1 MRIFFAKSNFYFFLF
16 QAAEFLDISDLFQ
29 ILNEATGQ
37 KLANL
42 DKTDLHTNT
51 DDQYNKT
58 LLGLED
64 LCLSDGLFRLQY
76 YSSLQNWSRD
86 YNDINIF

>member
-1 MRIFFAKSNFYFFLF
+1 MSCVSFSPSLFLFFSF

-76 YSSLQNWSRD
+76 YSSLQNWSLD
-86 YNDINIF
+86 HNDIKN